1 MGDRDEISLLEL
13 NDMFPDEVA
22 ARRWFEEQ
30 RWPDGQRACPRCGCV
45 ETNPVP
51 NENPMPYH
59 CTGCRKYFSVRTG
72 TALERSKVSLRK
84 WAITV
89 YLCVTSPKGVSSLQL
104 HRLIGVTQ
112 KTAWFMLHRVREAW
126 DTQPATLEGPVE
138 VDEAYFGGKERNK
151 HADKKL
157 RAGRGGRWQDPCCRR
172 SGPEHRT
179 RNRHGCGAHR
189 QGYAARV
196 HSGPCLGWGRCLHG
210 RSQGL
215 FFRGADMATPNRNSS
230 YLRELWEQQRLRE
243 QMPPCPCGRRLEP
256 VPGTRSEW
264 LCPVCG
270 KEGEWTETRTEL
282 NARSRPSTP
291 SMSGER
297 MISVW

>member
-1 MGDRDEISLLEL
+1 MDRDELSLLEL

-30 RWPDGQRACPRCGCV
+30 RWSNGKRACPRCGCV

-51 NENPMPYH
+51 NKNPMPYH

-89 YLCVTSPKGVSSLQL
+89 YLCATSPKGVSSLQL

-126 DTQPATLEGPVE
+126 NTQPATLEGPVE

-157 RAGRGGRWQDPCCRR
+157 RAGRGGVGKTPVVGAVDRNT
-172 SGPEHRT
+172 GHATAAVVERT
-179 RNRHGCGAHR
+179 DRAT
-189 QGYAARV
+189 
-196 HSGPCLGWGRCLHG
+196 LHG
-210 RSQGL
+210 FIQAHVWD
-215 FFRGADMATPNRNSS
+215 GADVYTDEAKAYFSEVPTWPLPIVTHLTCGNCGNNSVCGSKCLPVHAVVGWNLCREHAANGFALCVAKRVNGPRPVRNSTPGPGHQP
-230 YLRELWEQQRLRE
+230 R
-243 QMPPCPCGRRLEP
+243 PCP
-256 VPGTRSEW
+256 
-264 LCPVCG
+264 
-270 KEGEWTETRTEL
+270 
-282 NARSRPSTP
+282 AR
-291 SMSGER
+291 G
-297 MISVW
+297 